1 MKNYQSM
8 MKRMGYII
16 KIPND
21 DTKTTEAHIVITE
34 RENTGHAFVNISTIR
49 KVLTQPKP
57 S

>member
-1 MKNYQSM
+1 M